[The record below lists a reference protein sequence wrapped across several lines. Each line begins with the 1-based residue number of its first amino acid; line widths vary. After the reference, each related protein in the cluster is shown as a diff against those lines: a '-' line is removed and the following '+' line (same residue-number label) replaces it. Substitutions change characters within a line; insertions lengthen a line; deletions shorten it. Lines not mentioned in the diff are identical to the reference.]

1 MQNEGA
7 GKLEN
12 GGDKPFFPADL
23 DEAFLSFSSATGHG
37 AFLGALGR

>member
-1 MQNEGA
+1 MQKEGA
-7 GKLEN
+7 GKLQN
-12 GGDKPFFPADL
+12 CGDKPFFPVDL